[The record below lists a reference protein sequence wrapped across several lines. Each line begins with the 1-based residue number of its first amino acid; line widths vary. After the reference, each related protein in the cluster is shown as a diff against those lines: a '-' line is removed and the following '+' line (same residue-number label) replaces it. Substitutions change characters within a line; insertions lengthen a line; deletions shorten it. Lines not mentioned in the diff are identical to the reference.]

1 MGIWGADMTQY
12 EIDSQ
17 RISQISFDPSL
28 SQKQKNTQI
37 SRIERRMERM
47 DNLELS
53 GKNTGYYCH
62 R

>member
-28 SQKQKNTQI
+28 SQKQKNHLI
-37 SRIERRMERM
+37 SKIERRMERM

-53 GKNTGYYCH
+53 GKNTGYYC
-62 R
+62 